1 MLLTALVYVGRQLIM
16 LIVDENEDVHF
27 IGCIG
32 SGCSRAEVWPSTP
45 AL

>member
-16 LIVDENEDVHF
+16 LIVDENEDVH
-27 IGCIG
+27 CIG